1 MFRLISMIFIEIP
14 DAFGFIRGFAVAF
27 AGVAVFA
34 VILDM
39 PRHLTVFAGLIGAVG
54 YAAYLIAGM
63 YSKLEVTKVF
73 WAMIV
78 VAFLSH
84 ILARCLK
91 APAAV
96 FSVCGMIP
104 FVPGGA
110 IYRSVLYFIRGQSA
124 LSNHYFSE
132 TLQIA
137 GSIALAIFIMDS
149 LFKMK
154 QSKK

>member
-84 ILARCLK
+84 ILARQRDRK
-91 APAAV
+91 
-96 FSVCGMIP
+96 SV
-104 FVPGGA
+104 V
-110 IYRSVLYFIRGQSA
+110 
-124 LSNHYFSE
+124 
-132 TLQIA
+132 
-137 GSIALAIFIMDS
+137 
-149 LFKMK
+149 
-154 QSKK
+154 